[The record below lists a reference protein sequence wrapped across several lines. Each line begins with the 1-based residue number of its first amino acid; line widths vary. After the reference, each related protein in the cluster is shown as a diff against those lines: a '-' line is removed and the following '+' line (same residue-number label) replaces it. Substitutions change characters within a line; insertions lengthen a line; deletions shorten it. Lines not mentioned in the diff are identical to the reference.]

1 MDELS
6 PLQTNLYAICG
17 IHIIPSHDIPNG
29 FRHTVE
35 CNVFVSPQNYELMR
49 PLSAK
54 GMIIA
59 LGCLTEQVPEEA
71 GILRDPAT
79 RQNVSVTR
87 HPTLPSEDA
96 DENETTP
103 P

>member
-17 IHIIPSHDIPNG
+17 IRIIPSHDIPNG
-29 FRHTVE
+29 FKRTAE
-35 CNVFVSPQNYELMR
+35 DDIFVSSQNYELMR

-59 LGCLTEQVPEEA
+59 LACLTEQVPE
-71 GILRDPAT
+71 
-79 RQNVSVTR
+79 
-87 HPTLPSEDA
+87 
-96 DENETTP
+96 
-103 P
+103 